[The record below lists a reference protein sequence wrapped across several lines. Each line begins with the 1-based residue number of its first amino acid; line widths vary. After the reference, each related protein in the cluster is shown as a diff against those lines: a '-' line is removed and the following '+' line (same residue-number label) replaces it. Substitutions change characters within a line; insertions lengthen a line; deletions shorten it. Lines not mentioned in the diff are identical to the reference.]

1 MTERITID
9 NVPPNIRRLAAYI
22 QTRHNPKKV
31 TEALIAYL
39 ERMSGNGKSQ

>member
-9 NVPPNIRRLAAYI
+9 NVPPNVRRLAAHI
-22 QTRHNPKKV
+22 QTKRNPKKV
-31 TEALIAYL
+31 TAALIAYL